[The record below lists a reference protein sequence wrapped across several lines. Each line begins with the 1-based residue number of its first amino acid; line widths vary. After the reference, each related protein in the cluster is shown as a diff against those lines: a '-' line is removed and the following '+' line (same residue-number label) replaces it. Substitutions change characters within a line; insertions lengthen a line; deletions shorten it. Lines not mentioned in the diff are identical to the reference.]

1 MFDLVGRYIA
11 ERLTWIMQGV
21 LVLKTMADAMEQ
33 GFLFFDRSKDGYY
46 IVRKMTPRGW
56 ALAIV
61 EK

>member
-1 MFDLVGRYIA
+1 
-11 ERLTWIMQGV
+11 MQGV

-61 EK
+61 EN